1 MGAVCDGGSVGENV
15 DADLKK
21 RLKQYETAINS
32 KKHADAKEADIEI
45 LADMTCLGNQEIKRL
60 KKNFLESHHQIDLDE
75 TKALMAEDNIAVFWH
90 LDKSVYQENIS
101 RLYRAFRMWDINSKE
116 DEGFSFPHF
125 ILVIDSIIGFNH
137 PRIRLTFTRRFF
149 DMTGEKKTI
158 STQDL
163 KKAYDSAKIFASA
176 DHFFTPLEFASD
188 KQTDFEMK
196 ELNFEEKQRHSE
208 KLVDETSLKV
218 ILQKRTDLW
227 TFLLP
232 DESHS
237 SPDFSE

>member
-1 MGAVCDGGSVGENV
+1 MGAVCDGGSIGENV
-15 DADLKK
+15 DADLQK
-21 RLKQYETAINS
+21 RLKQFETTMGS
-32 KKHADAKEADIEI
+32 KKFSDTTDADIEV

-60 KKNFLESHHQIDLDE
+60 KKNFLDSHHQIE
-75 TKALMAEDNIAVFWH
+75 MGKGKALMAEDNIAVFWH
-90 LDKSVYQENIS
+90 LDKSVYQENIT
-101 RLYRAFRMWDINSKE
+101 RLYRAFRMYDISEK
-116 DEGFSFPHF
+116 DDGGFSFPHF

-149 DMTGEKKTI
+149 DMSEDRKTI
-158 STQDL
+158 STEDL

-188 KQTDFEMK
+188 RQNKFEMK
-196 ELNFEEKQRHSE
+196 ELNKEEQRRHSE